1 MHVLRSRAKFIEI
14 GKLGRVKH
22 IFLQLSAQAEKC
34 PAVNKVLNENS
45 AAYLRASWRLRDRNR
60 GYILRNWF

>member
-22 IFLQLSAQAEKC
+22 IFLQLSAHAEKC

-45 AAYLRASWRLRDRNR
+45 AAYLRAS
-60 GYILRNWF
+60 